1 MPNFL
6 CIRSPSSNSWVRV
19 GDRVEGYLSGE
30 YLHVQT
36 IIRNTFPQYVRSRYL
51 ARNFCS
57 LDVGILTPTTYT
69 WTDTVSRVFATA
81 DRATLRAR
89 PVTPERSLKAKVWPP
104 VSKKKY
110 GVSFKKVVVLR

>member
-6 CIRSPSSNSWVRV
+6 CTRSPSSNSWVRV

-51 ARNFCS
+51 ARNFRS
-57 LDVGILTPTTYT
+57 LDGGILTPTTYT
-69 WTDTVSRVFATA
+69 WTDS
-81 DRATLRAR
+81 ATLRAR
-89 PVTPERSLKAKVWPP
+89 PVTPKRSLKAKVWPP

-110 GVSFKKVVVLR
+110 GLSFKKVVVMQ